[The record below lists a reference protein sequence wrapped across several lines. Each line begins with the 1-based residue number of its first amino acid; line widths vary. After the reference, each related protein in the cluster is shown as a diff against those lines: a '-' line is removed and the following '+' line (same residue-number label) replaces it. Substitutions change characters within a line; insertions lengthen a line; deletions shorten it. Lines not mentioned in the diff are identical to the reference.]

1 VNEKLQGSQLADKIQ
16 TIYDLA
22 KLAGVS
28 SSTVSRALAGKDVV
42 NTKTAKKIRKLAKE
56 HGFRPNS
63 VAKNLRTK
71 RSGAIGVVIPLGHEQ
86 AQHISDPFFMTL
98 IGALADE
105 LTERGFDLVLSRV
118 IPHRDNWLERII
130 ENGRVDGVIVIGQSN
145 QSSILDQVASNYL
158 PMVAWGAF
166 VQGQVHCSV
175 GTDNFLGGMLA
186 TSHLIDRGCR
196 RIAFCGDSNS
206 IEIALR
212 LDGARAAVQKTDGE
226 VTLVTTPTHLA
237 SDLSGTDIA
246 SFIDSIDT
254 MPDGMFAASDL
265 IAMTAIQVLGGRGL
279 LAPRDIRVVGFDD
292 LMIARACSP
301 MLTTIRQDI
310 QGGAS
315 HLVDSLMKRIEGKP
329 TGSTVMNPELVVRAS
344 S

>member
-1 VNEKLQGSQLADKIQ
+1 M
-16 TIYDLA
+16 A

-42 NTKTAKKIRKLAKE
+42 SPKTAKRIRKLARE
-56 HGFRPNS
+56 HGFKPNS

-71 RSGAIGVVIPLGHEQ
+71 RSGAIGVVIPLGHDR

-118 IPHRDNWLERII
+118 IPREDNWLVRII
-130 ENGRVDGVIVIGQSN
+130 ENRRIDGVIIIGQSN
-145 QSSILDQVASNYL
+145 QSPLLDQVAMNYL
-158 PMVAWGAF
+158 PMVVWGAF

-175 GTDNFLGGMLA
+175 GTDNFLGGLLA
-186 TSHLIDRGCR
+186 ASHLIERGCK
-196 RIAFCGDSNS
+196 RIAFCGNANS

-212 LDGARAAVQKTDGE
+212 LEGAQAAVEKTNGA
-226 VTLVTTPTHLA
+226 VKLVTTPTHLA
-237 SDLSGTDIA
+237 CDLSGVDIA
-246 SFIDSIDT
+246 SFIDGIDT

-279 LAPRDIRVVGFDD
+279 LVPRDIRVVGFDD
-292 LMIARACSP
+292 LMIAKACSP

-310 QGGAS
+310 RVGAG
-315 HLVDSLMKRIEGKP
+315 HLVDSLMKRIDGKS
-329 TGSTVMNPELVVRAS
+329 TGSTIMNPELVVRS
-344 S
+344 SS